1 MELMA
6 HAAADGRE
14 PAGPETDPDTPDVAD
29 TTARDDRAAAVPDE
43 ALDELEEHVLGHRQ
57 DQIRDH
63 ANGADTKADEPDDAG
78 TASNAEPSA

>member
-14 PAGPETDPDTPDVAD
+14 PTGPETDPDTPDGAD
-29 TTARDDRAAAVPDE
+29 TTARDDRAAAAPDE

-63 ANGADTKADEPDDAG
+63 ANDSDTEADEPDDAG
-78 TASNAEPSA
+78 TGSNAEPSA